1 MAKTGTLSTFCYDTT
16 HSHVHVRL
24 TQEINQSDK
33 AKQMEEEVSHG
44 NGEYAEV
51 EDEVTYSSSLGDGDF
66 ASERIPRENLFL
78 VGANTIYGRAV
89 KVNIRYI
96 T

>member
-16 HSHVHVRL
+16 H
-24 TQEINQSDK
+24 
-33 AKQMEEEVSHG
+33 